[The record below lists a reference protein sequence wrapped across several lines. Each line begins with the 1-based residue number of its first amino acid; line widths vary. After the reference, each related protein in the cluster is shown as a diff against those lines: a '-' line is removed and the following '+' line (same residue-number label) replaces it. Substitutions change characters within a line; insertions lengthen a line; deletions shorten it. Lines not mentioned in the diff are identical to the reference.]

1 MKFSTRTTYGLR
13 AMINLGKHYQEG
25 SISLTTIAQ
34 EEKISLK
41 YLERLFAILK
51 NADLVGSQK
60 GMSGGYQLKKSPKKI
75 NVYEI
80 IKILE
85 GEINPF
91 YCLDSKGKIYC
102 NKKCACGANMVLKKV
117 QEAIINTLKSIKL
130 SDLL

>member
-25 SISLTTIAQ
+25 SISLNIIAR

-51 NADLVGSQK
+51 NANLVGAQK
-60 GMSGGYQLKKSPKKI
+60 GMAGGYQLKKSPKKI
-75 NVYEI
+75 NIYEI

-102 NKKCACGANMVLKKV
+102 NKKCGCGANMVLKKV
-117 QEAIINTLKSIKL
+117 QEAIINTLKGIKL